1 MSITTNDA
9 AVATTCA
16 CGLSTA
22 GNATGIGPAGNE
34 LVGVFCV
41 GGVLG
46 VLGDEPDVDGRLE
59 VPLDVDD
66 PLPGAE
72 LLLGA
77 SREPHA
83 NTTDTDARASER
95 ITARRYH

>member
-22 GNATGIGPAGNE
+22 GNATGIGPGGNE
-34 LVGVFCV
+34 LVGAFCV

-46 VLGDEPDVDGRLE
+46 VLVDEPDVDGRLDVD

-66 PLPGAE
+66 PLP

-83 NTTDTDARASER
+83 NTTDTRASER
-95 ITARRYH
+95 ITSRRYH